1 MTNPSS
7 TPPTIRPTGRKLVL
21 EDIADQRAYARQ
33 RHEFRARVMALKKK
47 RRVHIGPIVTLL
59 FENRDTIRHQI
70 QEMARVEKIATDE
83 GIEAELA
90 TYNPLIPEPGH
101 LSATLFVELTS
112 EPELREWLPKLVGIE
127 TTVEIR
133 MGRGDGAEAVR
144 CQVDPE
150 HEAQLTRTE
159 ITASVHYV
167 SFALTAEQVA
177 AFAAGPVALAV
188 AHPNYDHSTDLPP
201 ETIDELLTDLR
212 L

>member
-1 MTNPSS
+1 MTNPP
-7 TPPTIRPTGRKLVL
+7 TPPTVGRKLAL
-21 EDIADQRAYARQ
+21 EDIVDQRAYARE
-33 RHEFRARVMALKKK
+33 RDGFRALVMAQKKK
-47 RRVHIGPIVTLL
+47 RRVHVGPIVTLL

-127 TTVEIR
+127 TAVEIR
-133 MGRGDGAEAVR
+133 LGAGQGAEAVR
-144 CQVDPE
+144 CQVDPD

-159 ITASVHYV
+159 ITASVHYL
-167 SFALTAEQVA
+167 SFALTAEQVE

-188 AHPNYDHSTDLPP
+188 THPNYDHSTELPP
-201 ETIDELLTDLR
+201 ETVNELLTDLR
-212 L
+212 P

>member
-1 MTNPSS
+1 MTNPPN
-7 TPPTIRPTGRKLVL
+7 TPPITRPTGRKLTL
-21 EDIADQRAYARQ
+21 EDIADQRAYARE
-33 RHEFRARVMALKKK
+33 RDDFRARVMAMKQK
-47 RRVHIGPIVTLL
+47 RRVQVGPIVTLL
-59 FENRDTIRHQI
+59 FENRDTIRHQV

-127 TTVEIR
+127 TAVEIR
-133 MGRGDGAEAVR
+133 LGTGADAEAVR
-144 CQVDPE
+144 CQVDPD

-167 SFALTAEQVA
+167 SFALTGEQVE
-177 AFAAGPVALAV
+177 AFATGPVALGV
-188 AHPNYDHSTDLPP
+188 THPNYDHSTKLSP
-201 ETIDELLTDLR
+201 ETVDELLMDLR
-212 L
+212 P